1 MIALEKPIM
10 DRLTREHARLIILRA
25 LASETN
31 GSLNSAILQDHLTTF
46 GIARPRDWVHEELRW
61 LVEMGAVAVL
71 DAGSVRVATL
81 TAKGADHVERRTAI
95 EGVKRPS
102 IGG

>member
-1 MIALEKPIM
+1 M

-25 LASETN
+25 LAQEVN

-46 GIARPRDWVHEELRW
+46 GIARPRDWLHEELRW
-61 LVEMGAVAVL
+61 LAEIGAIVVL
-71 DAGSVRVATL
+71 EAGTVRVATL

-102 IGG
+102 IGS

>member
-1 MIALEKPIM
+1 MSGM
-10 DRLTREHARLIILRA
+10 DKLMREHARLVILRV
-25 LASETN
+25 LAHEVN

-61 LVEMGAVAVL
+61 LAEMGAVTIL
-71 DAGSVRVATL
+71 DAGTVRIATL
-81 TAKGADHVERRTAI
+81 TAKGADHVDRRTAI

>member
-1 MIALEKPIM
+1 MSDLHRI
-10 DRLTREHARLIILRA
+10 TREHARLIMLRV
-25 LASETN
+25 LAGELN
-31 GSLNSAILQDHLTTF
+31 GSLNSAILQEHLGVF

-61 LVEMGAVAVL
+61 LAEMGAVTVL
-71 DAGSVRVATL
+71 DAGSVRVATI
-81 TAKGADHVERRTAI
+81 TAKGVDHVERRTAI